1 MTIFSHHHYP
11 PSIIALAIALGLIP
25 FGITPNRVDTHHEVA
40 EIRIGGLRTGDL
52 VFREGKGFIS
62 DAFRRFS
69 PSGLPWS
76 HVGVV
81 VVEQGSPPVVYHM
94 MGHQRKCLNGLRK
107 ETLAHFVNPGQNR
120 SMAVLR
126 LPGLSDK
133 QESVMNYLHDL
144 KQEPLIFDDRFS
156 LESDRELYCTEMI
169 YKLCRTIQAPVPTIS
184 SFNHQP
190 FVAIDDLFLA
200 PGAEIIL
207 KKNL

>member
-25 FGITPNRVDTHHEVA
+25 FEINPKIVRTSDVVTEFRVE
-40 EIRIGGLRTGDL
+40 GLRTGDL

-69 PSGLPWS
+69 PSKLPWS

-81 VVEQGSPPVVYHM
+81 VVEEDGPVVYHM
-94 MGHQRKCLNGLRK
+94 MGDQREKLNGLRK
-107 ETLAHFVNPGQNR
+107 ETLSRFVIPGENR

-126 LPGLSDK
+126 LHSLTGKGTAVS
-133 QESVMNYLHDL
+133 NYLHDL
-144 KQEPLIFDDRFS
+144 SREPLTFDDRFD
-156 LESDRELYCTEMI
+156 LGSDSELYCTELI
-169 YKLCRTIQAPVPTIS
+169 YKLCRTIQVPVPSIS
-184 SFNHQP
+184 SFNRQP
-190 FVAIDDLFLA
+190 YVAIDDLYLA
-200 PGAEIIL
+200 PGSEIIL